1 MARSTTDIVKAAESA
16 LIQQSAEVALISA
29 RQLQAITAKISTGSA
44 DIDATFSLSLRY
56 RLVFVRCHFAG
67 TAGEAP
73 FLVSVDSAGGTAY
86 DADLFTITR
95 AGTGRDV
102 NLRIPAE
109 GSVDPSP
116 WTFQVGDTVRVRWTN
131 PDSGNITWGLEVGLA
146 LAS

>member
-1 MARSTTDIVKAAESA
+1 MARSTTDIVKAAEAA
-16 LIQQSAEVALISA
+16 LIEQNAEVAIVAA
-29 RQLQAITAKISTGSA
+29 RQLQTITAKSSTGNT

-67 TAGEAP
+67 AAGEAS
-73 FLVSVDSAGGTAY
+73 FLVSVDSTSGAAY

-109 GSVDPSP
+109 ESVDPSP
-116 WTFQVGDTVRVRWTN
+116 WTFQAGDTVRVRWTN